1 MRQLKISKKIYTP
14 QIGEDG
20 FSETELR
27 IKYENR
33 LSAKEK
39 AKSILERI
47 NNGFKTASGVNRTI
61 IESNKYTDPEYT
73 DGELISGI

>member
-1 MRQLKISKKIYTP
+1 MKQLKISKKICTP

-20 FSETELR
+20 FGETESR

-47 NNGFKTASGVNRTI
+47 NNGFKIASGVNRTI

-73 DGELISGI
+73 DGELISEI